1 MIKSYINEAVYIHS
15 FCQAMEYGGKR
26 HEFWCMI
33 HRNAAKRIGLK
44 TLI

>member
-1 MIKSYINEAVYIHS
+1 MNSYINEAVYIHS
-15 FCQAMEYGGKR
+15 FCQATECGGKR
-26 HEFWCMI
+26 HEFWSMI